1 MRCEQHEFYKDPT
14 LHTFIMADEP
24 APISYEDLAAIEDD
38 FSEIDT
44 EMSTLARPRPCPTHS
59 DLPDSAQAIRC
70 LDSYIRKTSRS
81 CNEDREFLEFGAGAG
96 PARD

>member
-1 MRCEQHEFYKDPT
+1 
-14 LHTFIMADEP
+14 MADES

-44 EMSTLARPRPCPTHS
+44 EMSMLARPQPCPTRS
-59 DLPDSAQAIRC
+59 DLPNSAQAIRC
-70 LDSYIRKTSRS
+70 LESYIRKTSGS
-81 CNEDREFLEFGAGAG
+81 CSQDREFLEFGAGAG